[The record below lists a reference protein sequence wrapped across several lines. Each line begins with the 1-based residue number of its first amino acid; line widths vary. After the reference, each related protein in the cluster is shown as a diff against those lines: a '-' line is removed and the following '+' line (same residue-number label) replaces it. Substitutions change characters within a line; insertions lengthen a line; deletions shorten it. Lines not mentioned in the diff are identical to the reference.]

1 MERRRLFK
9 KMGRR
14 FILLYWYSSMRVHEM
29 HFEKELNGHKVCEA
43 LSLPSRMRILQ
54 ELIKAYPNR
63 LTISKLQQITSEP
76 RMTVWFHMNKLREAN
91 LVELNGSRRG
101 FKAVTRAL
109 IIRFDGNGI
118 QLEEEKE

>member
-1 MERRRLFK
+1 
-9 KMGRR
+9 
-14 FILLYWYSSMRVHEM
+14 M
-29 HFEKELNGHKVCEA
+29 HSEKVLNGHKVCEA

-54 ELIKAYPNR
+54 ELIKVYPNR

-101 FKAVTRAL
+101 FKAVTRVL
-109 IIRFDGNGI
+109 TIRFNGNGI
-118 QLEEEKE
+118 QLEEERE